1 MAKHSSRCILKS
13 IQEITKNT
21 VKNDYA
27 RMKGYSV
34 MHFKGKN
41 KKKDSFI
48 RFGIM
53 RKNNYKQND
62 YFVLLL
68 L

>member
-41 KKKDSFI
+41 KKDSFI

-53 RKNNYKQND
+53 KKNNYQQND

>member
-34 MHFKGKN
+34 MHFKEKN
-41 KKKDSFI
+41 KKRLI
-48 RFGIM
+48 
-53 RKNNYKQND
+53 YKIWHYEEKQ
-62 YFVLLL
+62 LPAK
-68 L
+68 